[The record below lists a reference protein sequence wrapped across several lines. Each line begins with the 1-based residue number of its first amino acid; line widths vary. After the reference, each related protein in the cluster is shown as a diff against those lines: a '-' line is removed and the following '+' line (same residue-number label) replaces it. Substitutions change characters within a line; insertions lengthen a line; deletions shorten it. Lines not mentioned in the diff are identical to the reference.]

1 MAELEGEFAGKLRLP
16 LPPVFSG
23 NPEDWE
29 EWHWNFTIYV
39 SLFDASISELL
50 ERAATSD
57 AEILDTHF
65 DMPGF
70 SQERRAELLR
80 FSRKLHVLLANLTSG
95 AAKLVVRQNIRGNG
109 FETWRR
115 LLQKFSMPNAQR
127 EHALLAQV
135 LDWKFNAHS
144 FEQDFN
150 AWETVKVRY
159 ETLTGT
165 SLPDGV
171 LIATLLNKTSGP
183 LQQHLRLNSTSIRT
197 YPQMREVIVS
207 YFRSRLML
215 HGTASHTSASSQ
227 GPAPMDV
234 GALKGKYG
242 NFKGKKGKG
251 KGFGFKGKGGKGGF
265 GHWNFMKGKGK
276 GGKTGMKGNFKGSG
290 KGKGKEF
297 GGKKGTSGKSNIVC
311 WTCGQSG
318 HTSRECNQQYRVSA
332 IDETSVEDWL
342 GDQDSWQDFGDAWD
356 PSWDETST
364 WIGAIDDFGWPYS
377 WDDDSWWTSG
387 WSEEP
392 WAYEQAPTSQQQAPQ
407 QATSSDTSNQA
418 PVTPTT
424 AQTSADKVSAVTV
437 GEPPGLS
444 LPTAKA
450 KASPKPKA
458 STASGLLLAAVTLGS
473 VTSGSSFC
481 IAPATPMQ
489 NTSQAGLHQES
500 TLLETLFTSG
510 LSHLNTSFKDVFFE
524 EHIASLTSVSPE
536 WILFDSGAAAH
547 CCPKNFAREW
557 PLLPLQDRAPPLRS
571 VTGQLLNIYG
581 RRLVGMK
588 IGDVE
593 FHMHFYVTDIPY
605 PIVSVGRLLAQNY
618 TATLGKEMLTLHAP
632 DGKNLPVERE
642 GSLLFLK
649 PEILPFV
656 KQDFELVCVAFHEN
670 FSAEAEST
678 VSAFKHVYYHADRWH
693 FDTSRNVLVRYHKRP
708 RKTLFVPSGTSDRPV
723 ALNKL
728 AQERKTYVVDVQGN
742 EKELV
747 DNWVTSDEPT
757 RALGY
762 FWKGRTEFKLT
773 TPPSQRPP
781 ARLLQKRSLLT
792 PPAQEAP
799 QTSSPAERASVS
811 RAPVAT
817 ESFRPET
824 SLYPKRSDLQKS
836 LREAS
841 DGNEASV
848 RRFVASQLQEPDP
861 STGLP
866 YEHDFWLD
874 TPLMWIRFHFVP
886 RSTLFVPTEEEL
898 QGGPD
903 AMQLGRERMTCLCT
917 SDGDQWREDTWD
929 FESEVSKRDVGF
941 TFTGAT
947 CFAKPEEEISDP
959 LPVPEAGE
967 DIVARA
973 PKTLRA
979 PRAPTEQEREEH
991 NLTHLPFRS
1000 WCHIC
1005 VQAKS
1010 RQNHSKKLRMKQPV
1024 LQCDYSFM
1032 SDKGSDAQVTLL
1044 NARDVITGM
1053 STSVVVPNKGHSV
1066 YAEAE
1071 LRRFVLD
1078 IGRTFG
1084 ILQCD
1089 PEPALKAV
1097 AESVTSEIGG
1107 LSLRNSPV
1115 EWKQAQ
1121 GAVGQAQALLYSQV
1135 RALRLD
1141 FAERYDCEVPVTS
1154 PLFPWLVKHA
1164 QFLLNNFSVRTDG
1177 QTPYERRWD
1186 RKYTSAVCR
1195 FGEVVLFRLPG
1206 RVPKAEPAWEHA
1218 LWLGRETTSDMH
1230 VVGNAN
1236 GVFKTRSVRRLPAE
1250 NQVSKELLE
1259 SLKATPWDPRGRQ
1272 EESANFILPAPQ
1284 PESSDAVAD
1293 AQGAQVASDTS
1304 GTKRGAETPL
1314 EEEPPQLRVRMEPAQ
1329 GEKRELSADISS
1341 SSTKL
1346 QRISALVEDVVVDA
1360 SCVAS
1365 VTTRDGLEVPVEVN
1379 VDRKEEL
1386 QALRAAE
1393 PVVWYDTE
1401 FDKEQELL
1409 GMQKERESLEHFE
1422 VFEEKLVSECSE
1434 EQLRNAISTKCVKR
1448 PKGDCV
1454 RCRLCVRGFDQV
1466 IEDPDDTFAS
1476 TPSLATLKLLLTLAC
1491 TYNWFV
1497 LAGDVSTAFLHAL
1510 LNDDVFVIPP
1520 GEFYPNGGVLW
1531 KLRRAMYGLKQSPK
1545 AWQLHF
1551 ASVMADLGFKR
1562 LKSDA
1567 NLYFHPEYKVYL
1579 LCYVDDVLL
1588 FGAKAPCEHLF
1599 AKLQDHL
1606 LLRKEGTLQP
1616 GESINFLGR
1625 CITRREDSIEV
1636 SMPTS
1641 YVDKILEEYDLLQC
1655 KPSPVPGN
1663 ESLRKKI
1670 EAEEPL
1676 SAVEHRKYR
1685 RIVGQLLW
1693 LSSIRPDIQY
1703 AVKEL
1708 SRGLTSPTE
1717 DHQAK
1722 VKMLLRY
1729 LAGSKACVLTLRPR
1743 VKLRP
1748 EMSSLDV
1755 VAYVDSD
1762 WAGCVQTR
1770 KSTSGVSVFFNGCLI
1785 ASQSRTQQTIA
1796 TSSGEAELYS
1806 IGLGTSECL
1815 FVKSLL
1821 IEMNI
1826 TSRVNIRVFT
1836 DSSAG
1841 KSMSTR
1847 FGASKK
1853 TRHVELRFLFM
1864 QELVQQGILQVK
1876 KVAGTSNPA
1885 DVLTKYVSREV
1896 LQRHLGTLGVG
1907 YPFGRLS

>member
-1 MAELEGEFAGKLRLP
+1 MTERDPLTFPSTGGASGHRGDRNSVETPPKGFCAADAKYFKTWVQELGPDPHESLVHMVSNCSARLSAKKDRVILNFRPVLNTTLARHSEFISNLLDDCEGERLGKRIQRPLARSQTRDKRSLAAALEVELDFDQDLP
-16 LPPVFSG
+16 A
-23 NPEDWE
+23 
-29 EWHWNFTIYV
+29 
-39 SLFDASISELL
+39 DA
-50 ERAATSD
+50 R
-57 AEILDTHF
+57 
-65 DMPGF
+65 
-70 SQERRAELLR
+70 
-80 FSRKLHVLLANLTSG
+80 
-95 AAKLVVRQNIRGNG
+95 
-109 FETWRR
+109 
-115 LLQKFSMPNAQR
+115 
-127 EHALLAQV
+127 
-135 LDWKFNAHS
+135 
-144 FEQDFN
+144 
-150 AWETVKVRY
+150 
-159 ETLTGT
+159 
-165 SLPDGV
+165 
-171 LIATLLNKTSGP
+171 
-183 LQQHLRLNSTSIRT
+183 
-197 YPQMREVIVS
+197 
-207 YFRSRLML
+207 
-215 HGTASHTSASSQ
+215 

-234 GALKGKYG
+234 GALKGKGG

-276 GGKTGMKGNFKGSG
+276 GGKTGMKGTFKGSG
-290 KGKGKEF
+290 KGKGKDF

-311 WTCGQSG
+311 WTCGQFG
-318 HTSRECNQQYRVSA
+318 HTSRDCHQQYRASA
-332 IDETSVEDWL
+332 VYETSVEDWL

-356 PSWDETST
+356 PYWDETST
-364 WIGAIDDFGWPYS
+364 WIGAIDDFGWPSYA
-377 WDDDSWWTSG
+377 WGDESWWTSG
-387 WSEEP
+387 WSEDP
-392 WAYEQAPTSQQQAPQ
+392 WAYEQAPTSQPQALQ
-407 QATSSDTSNQA
+407 QATSSDTSNQV
-418 PVTPTT
+418 PVPPTT
-424 AQTSADKVSAVTV
+424 TQTSADKVSAATV

-444 LPTAKA
+444 LPTSKA

-481 IAPATPMQ
+481 IALATTMQ
-489 NTSQAGLHQES
+489 DTSQVGLPQES

-557 PLLPLQDRAPPLRS
+557 PLLPLQDRAPPVRS

-581 RRLVGMK
+581 RRPVGMK

-593 FHMHFYVTDIPY
+593 FHMHIYVTDIPY

-656 KQDFELVCVAFHEN
+656 KQDFELVCVAFQEN
-670 FSAEAEST
+670 FSTEAESA
-678 VSAFKHVYYHADRWH
+678 VSAFKQVYYHADRWH
-693 FDTSRNVLVRYHKRP
+693 FDTSRNVLVRYHKRL

-728 AQERKTYVVDVQGN
+728 AQERKTYVVDAQGN
-742 EKELV
+742 EKEIV
-747 DNWVTSDEPT
+747 DNWATSDEPR

-792 PPAQEAP
+792 PPAQQVP

-811 RAPVAT
+811 RASVAT

-874 TPLMWIRFHFVP
+874 TPLMWIRFHFVA

-903 AMQLGRERMTCLCT
+903 VMQLGRERMTCLCT

-941 TFTGAT
+941 TFRGAT

-959 LPVPEAGE
+959 LPVEEAGE
-967 DIVARA
+967 DIVART

-1032 SDKGSDAQVTLL
+1032 SDKGSDTQVTLL

-1053 STSVVVPNKGHSV
+1053 STSVVVPNKGRSV

-1097 AESVTSEIGG
+1097 AETVTSEVDG
-1107 LSLRNSPV
+1107 LSLRNSPLSGS
-1115 EWKQAQ
+1115 KRK
-1121 GAVGQAQALLYSQV
+1121 ALWDRRKHFCTHRCV
-1135 RALRLD
+1135 H
-1141 FAERYDCEVPVTS
+1141 
-1154 PLFPWLVKHA
+1154 FPWTSQNATTARFPLLAKHA

-1206 RVPKAEPAWEHA
+1206 RVPKVEPAWEHA
-1218 LWLGRETTSDMH
+1218 LWLGRESTSDMRI
-1230 VVGNAN
+1230 VGNAKS
-1236 GVFKTRSVRRLPAE
+1236 VFKTRSVRRLPAE

-1259 SLKATPWDPRGRQ
+1259 SFKATPWDPRGRQ

-1293 AQGAQVASDTS
+1293 VAFPPRPRRSPQQVDQQMAEAIQSTLMEGTAVCLSERRKTSRTESPGFQTLTDLVPCALGGDGPAASI
-1304 GTKRGAETPL
+1304 GRL
-1314 EEEPPQLRVRMEPAQ
+1314 E
-1329 GEKRELSADISS
+1329 K
-1341 SSTKL
+1341 
-1346 QRISALVEDVVVDA
+1346 
-1360 SCVAS
+1360 
-1365 VTTRDGLEVPVEVN
+1365 
-1379 VDRKEEL
+1379 
-1386 QALRAAE
+1386 ALRIAEGAA
-1393 PVVWYDTE
+1393 
-1401 FDKEQELL
+1401 F
-1409 GMQKERESLEHFE
+1409 
-1422 VFEEKLVSECSE
+1422 C
-1434 EQLRNAISTKCVKR
+1434 
-1448 PKGDCV
+1448 
-1454 RCRLCVRGFDQV
+1454 
-1466 IEDPDDTFAS
+1466 
-1476 TPSLATLKLLLTLAC
+1476 
-1491 TYNWFV
+1491 
-1497 LAGDVSTAFLHAL
+1497 HAL
-1510 LNDDVFVIPP
+1510 
-1520 GEFYPNGGVLW
+1520 
-1531 KLRRAMYGLKQSPK
+1531 
-1545 AWQLHF
+1545 
-1551 ASVMADLGFKR
+1551 
-1562 LKSDA
+1562 
-1567 NLYFHPEYKVYL
+1567 
-1579 LCYVDDVLL
+1579 C
-1588 FGAKAPCEHLF
+1588 
-1599 AKLQDHL
+1599 
-1606 LLRKEGTLQP
+1606 
-1616 GESINFLGR
+1616 
-1625 CITRREDSIEV
+1625 
-1636 SMPTS
+1636 
-1641 YVDKILEEYDLLQC
+1641 
-1655 KPSPVPGN
+1655 
-1663 ESLRKKI
+1663 
-1670 EAEEPL
+1670 
-1676 SAVEHRKYR
+1676 
-1685 RIVGQLLW
+1685 
-1693 LSSIRPDIQY
+1693 
-1703 AVKEL
+1703 
-1708 SRGLTSPTE
+1708 
-1717 DHQAK
+1717 
-1722 VKMLLRY
+1722 
-1729 LAGSKACVLTLRPR
+1729 AG
-1743 VKLRP
+1743 
-1748 EMSSLDV
+1748 
-1755 VAYVDSD
+1755 
-1762 WAGCVQTR
+1762 
-1770 KSTSGVSVFFNGCLI
+1770 
-1785 ASQSRTQQTIA
+1785 
-1796 TSSGEAELYS
+1796 
-1806 IGLGTSECL
+1806 
-1815 FVKSLL
+1815 
-1821 IEMNI
+1821 
-1826 TSRVNIRVFT
+1826 
-1836 DSSAG
+1836 
-1841 KSMSTR
+1841 
-1847 FGASKK
+1847 
-1853 TRHVELRFLFM
+1853 
-1864 QELVQQGILQVK
+1864 
-1876 KVAGTSNPA
+1876 
-1885 DVLTKYVSREV
+1885 
-1896 LQRHLGTLGVG
+1896 
-1907 YPFGRLS
+1907 